1 METIIGGALSL
12 LNTAGGLIAADKQR
26 EFAQDTYTES
36 QRLFLEESF
45 SRRTNPLE
53 QTAPLIITLL
63 ILAAVTVILLRK

>member
-1 METIIGGALSL
+1 MESLIGGALGL
-12 LNTAGGLIAADKQR
+12 LNSGIGLIAADKQR
-26 EFAQDTYTES
+26 EFAQDAYSES